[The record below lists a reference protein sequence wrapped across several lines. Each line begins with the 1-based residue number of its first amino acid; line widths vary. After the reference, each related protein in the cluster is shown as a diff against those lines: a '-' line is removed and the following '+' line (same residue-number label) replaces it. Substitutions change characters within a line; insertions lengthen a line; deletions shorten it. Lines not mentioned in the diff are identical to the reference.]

1 MIMNA
6 IETVNI
12 TFRYGKNLV
21 LNDLNIKI
29 PEGSIY
35 GFVGCNGAG
44 KTTSIKL
51 MLGILPL
58 KTGSLFV
65 FGDNIKKAI
74 ER

>member
-58 KTGSLFV
+58 KTGSMFV
-65 FGDNIKKAI
+65 FGDNIKKKQ
-74 ER
+74 

>member
-44 KTTSIKL
+44 K
-51 MLGILPL
+51 PL
-58 KTGSLFV
+58 LS
-65 FGDNIKKAI
+65 N
-74 ER
+74 

>member
-1 MIMNA
+1 MNA

-58 KTGSLFV
+58 KTGSMFV
-65 FGDNIKKAI
+65 FGDNIKKKQ
-74 ER
+74 